1 MLLRREYAATALS
14 MTASAL
20 WGRATVGTAARATAT
35 AAAEAEARHVIFLIV
50 LAYPA
55 ELMPFLF

>member
-35 AAAEAEARHVIFLIV
+35 AAAEARHVIFLIV